1 MKRILYCLIIALVG
15 ITSCNKQFDE
25 LQINPNRPTS
35 VPASLILSKQ
45 LNDLSGGL
53 GGIEP
58 WGAVARFNQF
68 FVAIISIMVTMLM
81 AGAVVLSMFIPPK

>member
-1 MKRILYCLIIALVG
+1 MKRILYFLIIALVG

-68 FVAIISIMVTMLM
+68 F
-81 AGAVVLSMFIPPK
+81 